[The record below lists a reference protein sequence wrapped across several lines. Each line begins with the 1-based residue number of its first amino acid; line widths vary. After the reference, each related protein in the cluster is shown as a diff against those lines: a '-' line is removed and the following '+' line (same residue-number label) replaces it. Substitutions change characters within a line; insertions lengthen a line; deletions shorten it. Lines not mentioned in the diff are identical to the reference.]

1 MLKLQNDSIEDSD
14 MDNCLE
20 KIVFADLVTD
30 AQSVAGFFLPAN
42 FELDRMTS
50 HKQGLATRQ
59 F

>member
-30 AQSVAGFFLPAN
+30 AQSVAGF
-42 FELDRMTS
+42 S
-50 HKQGLATRQ
+50 SSRQ
-59 F
+59 FRVGQNDVT